1 MARDYAAEFRKLFS
15 NGCTVQGWDWNAP
28 RYFDSTEND
37 CYSAEAALVSELTSE
52 AYNNFGFEVLYYI
65 KAIDTKIDRLYGED
79 PLENIERRFK
89 LQMYTDSIPTM
100 QKSYDLQGMIYNELI
115 TCQCT
120 VQHFYEASQLSYP
133 DMQDIYEA
141 EVPRIG
147 DIVYME
153 YSDTYYEVVNVKQ
166 FADSTTFLSTP
177 MTYTFILRV
186 WRNNHED
193 VDVNKI
199 NPDKMEEFNEYAS
212 LGETFNLDLKDTEE
226 HNTAH
231 VQADATEEN
240 GKIKEGS
247 DMLAINEDL
256 KRDETLKYSEEG
268 EILKDAKDN
277 VESHVVY
284 NDKEVKE
291 ENPEYY
297 DPFGGW

>member
-15 NGCTVQGWDWNAP
+15 NGCSVQGWDWTAP

-37 CYSAEAALVSELTSE
+37 CYSAEAALMSELTSE

-65 KAIDTKIDRLYGED
+65 KNIDTKIDRLYGED
-79 PLENIERRFK
+79 PLENVERRFK

-120 VQHFYEASQLSYP
+120 IQHFYEASQLSYP
-133 DMQDIYEA
+133 GLEDIYEA

-147 DIVYME
+147 DIVYIE

-166 FADSTTFLSTP
+166 FADNTTFLSTP

-186 WRNNHED
+186 WCNNHED
-193 VDVNKI
+193 VDVDNI

-212 LGETFNLDLKDTEE
+212 LGETFNIDLKDTED
-226 HNTAH
+226 HNTAY
-231 VQADATEEN
+231 VEADKTKTD
-240 GKIKEGS
+240 GIIKDGS
-247 DMLAINEDL
+247 DMLATNEDI
-256 KRDETLKYSEEG
+256 KRDIDIHDEP
-268 EILKDAKDN
+268 KDN
-277 VESHVVY
+277 VKTHSVY
-284 NDKEVKE
+284 KDSEIKE